1 MAKIEELHERI
12 EFLEDVVEKQKNLMY
27 HYERSLQNKSRIRE
41 MDQTDKKL
49 EIDKAYLDHLKEI
62 QNIVIMRKSER
73 GWSKYE

>member
-12 EFLEDVVEKQKNLMY
+12 EFLEEVIEKQKNLMY
-27 HYERSLQNKSRIRE
+27 YYDRSLNAKLRSKEIY
-41 MDQTDKKL
+41 QTDKQI
-49 EIDKAYLDHLKEI
+49 EIDKAYLDHLKET

>member
-27 HYERSLQNKSRIRE
+27 YYDRSLNAKLRSKEIY
-41 MDQTDKKL
+41 QTDKQI
-49 EIDKAYLDHLKEI
+49 EMDKAYLDHLKEI

>member
-12 EFLEDVVEKQKNLMY
+12 DFLEDVVEKQKNLMY

-41 MDQTDKKL
+41 LDQTDKKL
-49 EIDKAYLDHLKEI
+49 EIDKAYLDHLKET

>member
-12 EFLEDVVEKQKNLMY
+12 DFLEDVVEKQKNLMY
-27 HYERSLQNKSRIRE
+27 HYEKTLQNKSRVRE
-41 MDQTDKKL
+41 LDQTDKKL
-49 EIDKAYLDHLKEI
+49 EIDKAYLDHLKET

>member
-12 EFLEDVVEKQKNLMY
+12 EFLEDVVEKQK
-27 HYERSLQNKSRIRE
+27 IE
-41 MDQTDKKL
+41 M
-49 EIDKAYLDHLKEI
+49 DKAYLDHLKEI

>member
-12 EFLEDVVEKQKNLMY
+12 EFLEEVIEKQKNLMY
-27 HYERSLQNKSRIRE
+27 YYDRSLNAKLRSKEIYQSNKQ
-41 MDQTDKKL
+41 MD
-49 EIDKAYLDHLKEI
+49 IDKAYLDHLKET